1 MLMLLKTILP
11 AGKSYPIISKV
22 VFCFLFIGSSSFV
35 FAQQASYSYKFEYQM
50 GIGLTAPAQISGI
63 ANQNSG
69 LLSFNNALF
78 SAGVHAEKGPQT
90 KFGLHLGISYFA
102 LPLNIHYAQHKFITA
117 PDSVRYPMVS
127 QLLLELPLYVR
138 HSFNQ
143 DSKRFWHIGIKPG
156 YVVSAK
162 HLSYIN
168 NKPTTTSINDGINSF
183 VVSAEIGRG
192 KYFDEGKKFS
202 QLMFN
207 YRLTNLFENG
217 LTYRPFTLSF
227 IVGF

>member
-11 AGKSYPIISKV
+11 AGKSYSIISKV
-22 VFCFLFIGSSSFV
+22 VFYFLFIGYSSYV
-35 FAQQASYSYKFEYQM
+35 IAQQASYSYRFEYQM
-50 GIGLTAPAQISGI
+50 GSGFTAPAQISGI
-63 ANQNSG
+63 SNQISG
-69 LLSFNNALF
+69 LLSVNNALF

-117 PDSVRYPMVS
+117 PDSVRYPMVT
-127 QLLLELPLYVR
+127 QLLLELPFYVR

-143 DSKRFWHIGIKPG
+143 ESKRFWHIGVKPG
-156 YVVSAK
+156 YVVRAN

-168 NKPTTTSINDGINSF
+168 NKPTTTSIDDGLTPF

-192 KYFDEGKKFS
+192 KYFDEGKKVS
-202 QLMFN
+202 QIMFN

-227 IVGF
+227 MIGF